1 MDPMLVASAAAVLVH
16 SARPTVRPVSMEP
29 LVVAVAHFKPRERVR
44 ITVDPPGTVRRI
56 VVRRDG
62 TLSVSFPTIPVD
74 RCSGLNLYAVGATG
88 QRAEWQLKLPM
99 KACSPA
105 P

>member
-1 MDPMLVASAAAVLVH
+1 MLVAPVAAVLIH
-16 SARPTVRPVSMEP
+16 TARPTVRPVSMQP
-29 LVVAVAHFKPRERVR
+29 LVVALAHFKPRERVR

-62 TLSVSFPTIPVD
+62 TMSVSFPAVAVD

-88 QRAEWQLKLPM
+88 ARAEWQLKLPM
-99 KACSPA
+99 PACSPA

>member
-1 MDPMLVASAAAVLVH
+1 MLVAPAAAVLIH
-16 SARPTVRPVSMEP
+16 TARPTVRPTSMQP
-29 LVVAVAHFKPRERVR
+29 LVVAVAHFKPREHVR
-44 ITVDPPGTVRRI
+44 ITVDPPGSVRRV

-62 TLSVSFPTIPVD
+62 TLSVSFPTLAVD
-74 RCSGLNLYAVGATG
+74 RCSGLNLYAVGASG
-88 QRAEWQLKLPM
+88 ARADWQLKLPM

>member
-1 MDPMLVASAAAVLVH
+1 MLVASAAAVLVH
-16 SARPTVRPVSMEP
+16 TARPTVRPVSMEP
-29 LVVAVAHFKPRERVR
+29 LVVALAHFKPREHVR

-62 TLSVSFPTIPVD
+62 TTSVSFPAIAVD
-74 RCSGLNLYAVGATG
+74 RCSGLRLYAVGVSGA
-88 QRAEWQLKLPM
+88 RADWQLKLPM
-99 KACSPA
+99 RACSPA